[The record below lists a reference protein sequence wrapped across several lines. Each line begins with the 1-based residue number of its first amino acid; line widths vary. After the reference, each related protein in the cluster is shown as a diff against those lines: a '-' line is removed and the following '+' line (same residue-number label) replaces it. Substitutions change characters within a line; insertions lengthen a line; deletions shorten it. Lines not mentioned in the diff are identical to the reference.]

1 MPSGFRTGRNN
12 PVTIAEEIP
21 ENKYDFRA
29 APDCRAIGQ
38 TLVHIALGPGF
49 QLHVQTNRIDDLKT
63 VNFQELMQ
71 TFGALEAQPRT
82 KAEIIEMLKSDGEK
96 YASYLESLS

>member
-1 MPSGFRTGRNN
+1 MTYYGGKEMAAAFRTVRKNT
-12 PVTIAEEIP
+12 VQIAEDIP
-21 ENKYDFRA
+21 ESKYDFRA
-29 APDCRAIGQ
+29 APDCRTIGQ

-82 KAEIIEMLKSDGEK
+82 KAEIIEMLKR
-96 YASYLESLS
+96 